1 MARTDAP
8 RLDLPRLDF
17 RSDTRTVPDAR
28 MRAAMTAAE
37 VGDDVYGDDPM
48 VALLEA
54 RVAELLGTEA
64 ALLTPTST
72 MANLLAPL
80 AAAGS
85 PGPRAPRLVVGE
97 DTHMAFLESDGLRR
111 FAGVELLP
119 VAQRPDGL
127 PDLEAVDKLLATGGG
142 RPTVVCLENTS
153 MMRSGNALDAAAT
166 RALAALAHRYGAHV
180 HLDGARLANAAVALG
195 VRPAELA
202 EPADSVAFS
211 VSKGL
216 GAPVGGLL
224 CGTRAYVAR
233 ARELRAALGGS
244 MHQAGV
250 VAAPALVALERL
262 PDLAADHATAAA
274 LAAGFET
281 VPGVGLIYPPRP
293 TNMVMARVAGLTPE
307 ECAGRLAGHRVRV
320 LPLPNGFVRFAV
332 HRAHDMIGVRAAV
345 RALAAVAATAPVART
360 NTGGDLLGR
369 GLSTTS
375 TEEA

>member
-1 MARTDAP
+1 MTPAD
-8 RLDLPRLDF
+8 PRLDF

-37 VGDDVYGDDPM
+37 VGDDVYGDDPT

-54 RVAELLGTEA
+54 RVADLLGTEA

-72 MANLLAPL
+72 MANLLASL

-85 PGPRAPRLVVGE
+85 WGPRGAPRLVVGE
-97 DTHMAFLESDGLRR
+97 DTHMAFLEGDGLRT

-127 PDLEAVDKLLATGGG
+127 PDLDAVDEVLAGGGG
-142 RPTVVCLENTS
+142 RPAVVCLENTS

-166 RALAALAHRYGAHV
+166 GALADLAHRYGAHV

-224 CGTRAYVAR
+224 CGTQAFVAR
-233 ARELRAALGGS
+233 ARGLRTELGGS

-250 VAAPALVALERL
+250 LAAPALIALERV
-262 PDLAADHATAAA
+262 PELAADHATAAA
-274 LAAGFET
+274 LATGFAT
-281 VPGVGLIYPPRP
+281 VPGVELMRPPRP
-293 TNMVMARVAGLTPE
+293 TNMVMARLAGLTPE
-307 ECAGRLAGHRVRV
+307 QCAARLAGHGVRV

-345 RALAAVAATAPVART
+345 SALAAVAATAPVART
-360 NTGGDLLGR
+360 TTAGALSGR
-369 GLSTTS
+369 GLSTTR

>member
-1 MARTDAP
+1 MARTDP
-8 RLDLPRLDF
+8 PRLDF
-17 RSDTRTVPDAR
+17 RSDTRTLPDAG
-28 MRAAMTAAE
+28 MRAAMAAAE
-37 VGDDVYGDDPM
+37 VGDDVYGDDPT

-54 RVAELLGTEA
+54 RVAQLLGTGA

-80 AAAGS
+80 AAAGQ

-97 DTHMAFLESDGLRR
+97 DTHMAFLEPEGLRR
-111 FAGVELLP
+111 FAGVELLT
-119 VAQRPDGL
+119 VAQHPDGL
-127 PDLEAVDKLLATGGG
+127 PDLGAVDALLAAGGG

-202 EPADSVAFS
+202 EPADSVTFS

-224 CGTRAYVAR
+224 CGTPAYVAR

-274 LAAGFET
+274 LAAGLGT
-281 VPGVGLIYPPRP
+281 LPGVEVMRPPRP
-293 TNMVMARVAGLTPE
+293 TNMVMARLAGLTPE
-307 ECAGRLAGHRVRV
+307 ECAGRLAGLGVRV
-320 LPLPNGFVRFAV
+320 LPLPSGFVRFAV

-345 RALAAVAATAPVART
+345 RAVAAVAATGPAART
-360 NTGGDLLGR
+360 TTGGDLLGR